1 MRSLLLFSKT
11 GQGRSRITSAPPVG
25 SETIFSESF
34 LQERAE
40 IEWPGMVGRDQQWPL
55 PPGSIITVTPSAP
68 GQNPMTFVVNSIG
81 PYDPPTYVN
90 VVAFCTRLT

>member
-1 MRSLLLFSKT
+1 MRNLLHFSKG
-11 GQGRSRITSAPPVG
+11 GQGKSRIDQVPGVG
-25 SETIFSESF
+25 AETIFSESF
-34 LQERAE
+34 LRDRAE
-40 IEWPGMVGRDQQWPL
+40 VEWPGMVGRDQQWPL

-68 GQNPMTFVVNSIG
+68 GQHPMTFIVDSIG